1 MFDCMLSQFHCHSML
16 GSTSIYC
23 LLLLLMPSASLAVYD
38 HYRLPTALEPQHYDI
53 RILTHLNA
61 SDLRF
66 EGAVRID
73 LLVLQATRNITLH
86 ARNLRIDK
94 SGISLTGGEERQ
106 CLSDMDIELNEV
118 YDYYTLHLCRDL
130 ELGQTY
136 QLTMHFES
144 SLNATESGYY
154 NSSYTDAASQEKH
167 YLAVTQ
173 FSPTFAR
180 QAFPCFDEPPW
191 KATFNVT
198 LGYHKRYTGLSN
210 MPIRQCRKHE
220 SLLDYVWCEHEQ
232 LSRTSTYLVAFAVHD
247 LTNAATV
254 QSDTKNRVIFRNW
267 LQPKAVDQANF
278 SIAMAPRVIG
288 YFEDLFRV
296 DFPLRKIDQLAAPTH
311 RFSAMENWGLVTFK
325 EAKFV
330 HSPKDLQAARDG
342 KAKTLAHEYA
352 HQWFGNLVTMK
363 WWNDLWLKEGPST
376 YFAYLALDALQP
388 DWCCG
393 ERFIGEDL
401 ERFFLQDSASS
412 ARAIS
417 REVKDPAQI
426 LGQFSEYVYEK
437 GALIMRMLHKMIGEE
452 AFLLAIRS
460 YLSVHSFGNVEQAH
474 LWQSMQAA
482 AVEEKVLHPDFNLG
496 RAMDSWTLQ
505 GGYPLVT
512 AVRDYE
518 TGSVSLNQ
526 TRFYLE
532 KGLREGAATGNC
544 WWVPLSLVSQ
554 NDPDFE
560 RTRPQSWLE
569 CPTSAHTVELPL
581 STALNE
587 WFILNPQV
595 SVIYRVNYDEH
606 NWRMIIS
613 TLANDPSFGGIP
625 GYNRVQLMDDLMAL
639 GAVKLLSYDWA
650 FDLFEYL
657 QREEEF
663 LPWKRSLGLLDRLGM
678 LLSGRQ
684 ATEFKVYMAKL
695 LTAPYSRLPKLG
707 AITSMSSTNRE
718 VSLMRLIYAQACR
731 YRVDDC
737 VAQARQA
744 FLRDSN
750 GFLELPADL
759 QEVAYCTAIEQGG
772 EANFQ
777 HVMQLFRNSTNA
789 PQQGIYASALGCS
802 RNISLLGEF
811 LDYTLQSEKEEVSD
825 CYMLTVKTALT
836 RENVAIEAADH
847 ILSHAKRLTEKFKK
861 RQLTSLLQTLA
872 GNLHRPEDSARLKE
886 QLKDLKQFE
895 EPLQKALDMVK
906 VNQQW
911 QRDCSGDFSQALG
924 RHI

>member
-1 MFDCMLSQFHCHSML
+1 M
-16 GSTSIYC
+16 
-23 LLLLLMPSASLAVYD
+23 
-38 HYRLPTALEPQHYDI
+38 
-53 RILTHLNA
+53 
-61 SDLRF
+61 
-66 EGAVRID
+66 
-73 LLVLQATRNITLH
+73 H

-94 SGISLTGGEERQ
+94 SGISLTGGGERQ
-106 CLSDMDIELNEV
+106 CLTDMDIELNEV
-118 YDYYTLHLCRDL
+118 YDYYTLHLCRDP

-210 MPIRQCRKHE
+210 MPILQCRQHE

-232 LSRTSTYLVAFAVHD
+232 LSRTSTYLVAYAVHD

-288 YFEDLFRV
+288 YFEDLFRL
-296 DFPLRKIDQLAAPTH
+296 DFSLRKIDQLAAPTH

-330 HSPKDLQAARDG
+330 HSPNDLQVARDG

-352 HQWFGNLVTMK
+352 NQWFGNLVTMK

-376 YFAYLALDALQP
+376 YFAYLAVQP
-388 DWCCG
+388 DWGCG

-401 ERFFLQDSASS
+401 ERFFLQDSASP

-460 YLSVHSFGNVEQAH
+460 YISVHSFGNVEQAH

-482 AVEEKVLHPDFNLG
+482 AVEEKVLPLTSILVEPWTRG
-496 RAMDSWTLQ
+496 RCRGLS
-505 GGYPLVT
+505 
-512 AVRDYE
+512 
-518 TGSVSLNQ
+518 TGHRCS
-526 TRFYLE
+526 
-532 KGLREGAATGNC
+532 GLRNGQREPQSNEILPGERPEGRR
-544 WWVPLSLVSQ
+544 Q
-554 NDPDFE
+554 
-560 RTRPQSWLE
+560 RPEGRQLLSWLE

-581 STALNE
+581 STARSE

-613 TLANDPSFGGIP
+613 TLADDSSFGGIP
-625 GYNRVQLMDDLMAL
+625 VYNRVQLMDDLMAL
-639 GAVKLLSYDWA
+639 GEGKLLSYDWA

-663 LPWKRSLGLLDRLGM
+663 LPWKRSLLDRLGT
-678 LLSGRQ
+678 LLSGLHG
-684 ATEFKVYMAKL
+684 K
-695 LTAPYSRLPKLG
+695 APHS
-707 AITSMSSTNRE
+707 AI
-718 VSLMRLIYAQACR
+718 
-731 YRVDDC
+731 
-737 VAQARQA
+737 
-744 FLRDSN
+744 
-750 GFLELPADL
+750 
-759 QEVAYCTAIEQGG
+759 
-772 EANFQ
+772 
-777 HVMQLFRNSTNA
+777 
-789 PQQGIYASALGCS
+789 
-802 RNISLLGEF
+802 
-811 LDYTLQSEKEEVSD
+811 
-825 CYMLTVKTALT
+825 
-836 RENVAIEAADH
+836 
-847 ILSHAKRLTEKFKK
+847 
-861 RQLTSLLQTLA
+861 
-872 GNLHRPEDSARLKE
+872 
-886 QLKDLKQFE
+886 
-895 EPLQKALDMVK
+895 
-906 VNQQW
+906 
-911 QRDCSGDFSQALG
+911 
-924 RHI
+924 